1 MQPRCQDIVAAH
13 GRHRLGT
20 EWRRALR
27 TRLSG
32 PAEQAFGLRVVGM
45 PLLHLVPQLL
55 RRLAEAAGA
64 DRPHRL
70 GPVSLHVRA
79 AAAGPAAVCL
89 RLHQRD
95 VGGAPVKDLLVA
107 RTHAT
112 AGRQRV
118 DEPRPH
124 SRVEVLEQGAHVLA
138 KVRVAAGL
146 NCPAASLRLASE
158 DAMKKRTKGN
168 SPTEGDDERGGSYC

>member
-1 MQPRCQDIVAAH
+1 MAAY

-20 EWRRALR
+20 EWWRALR
-27 TRLSG
+27 TGLGG
-32 PAEQAFGLRVVGM
+32 PAEQAFGLRVVRM
-45 PLLHLVPQLL
+45 PLLHFVPQLL
-55 RRLAEAAGA
+55 RRLAEAAGFNA
-64 DRPHRL
+64 PDCF
-70 GPVSLHVRA
+70 GPVTLHVRA

-95 VGGAPVKDLLVA
+95 VGGALVKDLLVA
-107 RTHAT
+107 RPHAT

-138 KVRVAAGL
+138 KVRVVAGL
-146 NCPAASLRLASE
+146 NCPAASLRLASQ